1 MANHVR
7 RQIRDAVK
15 TLLTGLT
22 TTGSNV
28 YSSRVWPMRSAV
40 MPGLIIYTAEEE
52 SELGSIGTLDRVV
65 ALAVEGYVNDTSS
78 LNDILDQ
85 ICSEVETAMAAD
97 VMIGGLAK
105 NSLITQT
112 EIRLDGEGKKTVGVV
127 TMTFNIFYRTSQSE
141 K

>member
-65 ALAVEGYVNDTSS
+65 ALAVEGYVNETSS
-78 LNDILDQ
+78 LDDTLDQ

-127 TMTFNIFYRTSQSE
+127 RPSAWLQ
-141 K
+141 